1 MIRPGRIPARA
12 SLSEGHMAAD
22 GEGDVIM
29 TDPAN
34 AAAAKEA
41 AASDEPA
48 DAPAEDAA
56 AEPAKPEGPT
66 PAEQIADAE
75 AAKEAGNGLLK
86 AGNHAGALEKYGEGI
101 ALLEPLLEKKDIEEE
116 LLQRRTAAYTAL
128 RGNSA
133 AACLKLSDWMGT
145 IEHADKVLDIDKD
158 NAKALYRRGSASI
171 QIDTEGRQEQ
181 ARADFARVAQ
191 LDPSNR
197 EAREQL
203 AKAKERLR
211 ELRQAEKQRLA
222 QAMTGGLYQEHH
234 QKHDKLQAAYAAEME
249 RRKEAG
255 EDEITL
261 EEYVKKQ
268 KEKDE
273 EATKKQ
279 KEEIE
284 KRKEEELKARQ
295 QAAFDEEAK
304 RRKEAG
310 EEDITFEA
318 FVEFE
323 RQRSEEARRARIG
336 GVVQATEE
344 ELDEDERK
352 MVGEIKSK
360 GYYHGRLNTVPSNAA
375 PTPQQVEVSKDASPS
390 NTIGSEWN
398 QAGTWEE
405 KEVTEWAKER
415 MTACLADAALGGHQV
430 TLASGDASSV
440 SARVSKVKSLT
451 GDAHIVTVRKKR
463 KCGYNFE
470 AELSFRLYFEGEK
483 EGEEKHSFNGSFKLP
498 ELMDAVQPE
507 DLKVEIRWK
516 GTQPPQSLQPTAD
529 DTVLKLA
536 DEVRSQVAR
545 FRTEYEQ
552 KP

>member
-1 MIRPGRIPARA
+1 
-12 SLSEGHMAAD
+12 MAAD

-34 AAAAKEA
+34 AAAAKEEA
-41 AASDEPA
+41 AAGDDPA

-56 AEPAKPEGPT
+56 EKAEPEGPA
-66 PAEQIADAE
+66 PAELIADAE

-86 AGNHAGALEKYGEGI
+86 AGNHAGAREKYGEGI
-101 ALLEPLLEKKDIEEE
+101 ALLEPLLEKKDIGEE
-116 LLQRRTAAYTAL
+116 LVQRRTAAYTAL

-181 ARADFARVAQ
+181 ARSDFARVAQ

-203 AKAKERLR
+203 ARAKERLK
-211 ELRQAEKQRLA
+211 EMRQAEKQRLA
-222 QAMTGGLYQEHH
+222 QAMTGGLYKEHH
-234 QKHDKLQAAYAAEME
+234 QKNDKQQAAYAAELE
-249 RRKEAG
+249 RRQDAG

-261 EEYVKKQ
+261 DEYLKKQ
-268 KEKDE
+268 KERDE

-284 KRKEEELKARQ
+284 KRREEELKAKQ

-304 RRKEAG
+304 RRQEAG
-310 EEDITFEA
+310 EEEIDMEA
-318 FVEFE
+318 FTEME
-323 RQRSEEARRARIG
+323 RQRSEEVRRARIG
-336 GVVQATEE
+336 GNVTATVE

-375 PTPQQVEVSKDASPS
+375 PTPQQVEVSPDKSPA
-390 NTIGSEWN
+390 NTVGSEWN

-415 MTACLADAALGGHQV
+415 MTACLSEAALGGHQV
-430 TLASGDASSV
+430 TLESGPSSV

-483 EGEEKHSFNGSFKLP
+483 EEEEKHSFNGSLKLP
-498 ELMDAVQPE
+498 ELMDAIQPE

-516 GTQPPQSLQPTAD
+516 GTQPPKNLQPTAD